1 MKKVKILVVEDDE
14 QFRTLLQR
22 FLEPTCEVI
31 LATNGEEATDL
42 ALAELP
48 DLVMTDILMPKKTG
62 VELIRDLRDHETT
75 KHIPIIILL
84 ATVYTQD
91 LKAAQ
96 SFNPDS
102 ILPKEQ
108 ITRKVLFDL
117 VERLIPT
124 RD

>member
-1 MKKVKILVVEDDE
+1 MNKIKILVVEDDE

-31 LATNGEEATDL
+31 TATNGEEAIVL
-42 ALAELP
+42 AKAELP

-62 VELIRDLRDHETT
+62 VELIRESRDDKTTT
-75 KHIPIIILL
+75 KIPIIILL

-117 VERLIPT
+117 IEKLVPQK
-124 RD
+124 

>member
-1 MKKVKILVVEDDE
+1 MNKIKILVVEDDE

-22 FLEPTCEVI
+22 FLETQYEVI
-31 LATNGEEATDL
+31 LASDGEEGAKF
-42 ALAELP
+42 AKESVP

-62 VELIRDLRDHETT
+62 IELIRELRDDQKTS
-75 KHIPIIILL
+75 KVPIIILL

-91 LKAAQ
+91 LKAVQ

-108 ITRKVLFDL
+108 VTRKVLFDL
-117 VERLIPT
+117 VEKLVPAK
-124 RD
+124 

>member
-1 MKKVKILVVEDDE
+1 MSGRL
-14 QFRTLLQR
+14 
-22 FLEPTCEVI
+22 CE
-31 LATNGEEATDL
+31 L
-42 ALAELP
+42 ELP
-48 DLVMTDILMPKKTG
+48 DLVMTVILMPKKTG
-62 VELIRDLRDHETT
+62 VELIRELRDDKTTT
-75 KHIPIIILL
+75 KIPVIILL

-117 VERLIPT
+117 IEKLVPQK
-124 RD
+124 